1 MFERY
6 VTSAILVRGRRPA
19 CLLISLY
26 RLSKQAARAYL
37 LSILSLSI
45 SLQCS
50 PQFSRGS
57 SVRACRCEAFLG
69 QAHLSMQISCPFGW
83 TAFLA
88 VNFLAHFFFRP
99 TKYLQKSR
107 SMLHLSSASYHFRHC
122 WQRSFGQS
130 DPACCV
136 RWLFR
141 EWPVNLS
148 QARGLLSR
156 S

>member
-37 LSILSLSI
+37 LSVLSLSI

-57 SVRACRCEAFLG
+57 SVRACQCEAFWG
-69 QAHLSMQISCPFGW
+69 QARLSMQISCPFGW

-88 VNFLAHFFFRP
+88 VNFLAHFFLSTYKVLTEVKVDASSLVRFLSFP
-99 TKYLQKSR
+99 TPLAEVLWS
-107 SMLHLSSASYHFRHC
+107 
-122 WQRSFGQS
+122 
-130 DPACCV
+130 
-136 RWLFR
+136 
-141 EWPVNLS
+141 E
-148 QARGLLSR
+148 
-156 S
+156 